1 MNWNTNI
8 NEAPTNMLLA
18 CIDKKYQVGL
28 CQVFEASTGRR
39 VYLAETIQD
48 IVAWGFIQEFER
60 PLDCI
65 FTEENGFDT
74 LECRGCPNC
83 LGVTNDGKIKCIKDK
98 NYGKNEI

>member
-8 NEAPTNMLLA
+8 KEAPTNMLLA

-60 PLDCI
+60 PKDCL
-65 FTEENGFDT
+65 FTEENDFDT

-83 LGVTNDGKIKCIKDK
+83 LGITNDGKIKCIKDK
-98 NYGKNEI
+98 NYGY

>member
-8 NEAPTNMLLA
+8 KEAPTDMLLA
-18 CIDKKYQVGL
+18 CINKQYQVGL
-28 CQVFEASTGRR
+28 CQVFEASAGRR
-39 VYLAETIQD
+39 FYLAETIQD
-48 IVAWGFIQEFER
+48 IVAWGFIQDFER
-60 PLDCI
+60 PIDCP

-98 NYGKNEI
+98 

>member
-1 MNWNTNI
+1 
-8 NEAPTNMLLA
+8 MLLA

-28 CQVFEASTGRR
+28 CQVFETSSGRR
-39 VYLAETIQD
+39 CYLAETIQD
-48 IVAWGFIQEFER
+48 IVAWGFIQDFER
-60 PLDCI
+60 PIDCL